1 MVFVLMIGIS
11 DRTCGD
17 IVFENARVRAVL
29 GEDAVWRSL
38 VDKATGAEHIG
49 KPATTFASATHP
61 KTDARDHVDVLGL
74 QQRVTSSRADTVT
87 ASRARMAENRLII
100 TVGES
105 ELTYRFATQDD
116 WIAFTLEKVSGR
128 RPQALDLLRLSIDT
142 GEHVGSRL
150 AVACDEKFA
159 VGLAALNFQSHAT
172 ASRSGGRTVLAA
184 QTQDAPGPPI
194 EGAGAAIVAA
204 PTTEFPRALQRL
216 SKAFDLPRNEAGD
229 RPSKELPMARE
240 SYWFL
245 SFGEADIDR
254 VISLCQQSGI
264 RRVLLSSGAWC
275 RSPGHYDFNTKNFP
289 EGLESLR
296 RSVARLNAAGVGVG
310 MHCFASKVAKIDAYV
325 TPVPD
330 RRFWVDRSDAL
341 SADVG
346 PSDAEIRVTG
356 DLRQWPGSP
365 VASQIL
371 WEGGVDRHREVI
383 IDDEIIRYERI
394 GPADRW
400 NTFEGCRRG
409 AWGTRPAAHEGG
421 AIARHYGVDGCIN
434 GYIVDQETSLINETT
449 SRLASIFNACAFDM
463 VYFDGGED
471 VDRRRFVHYV
481 SRFQAAAMARF
492 TKRPIVHMGTIL
504 THNLWHSFTRSGTVD
519 TYLNTLRGKIIA
531 GAQMDSWPTVR
542 ERIDKSVA
550 YLESLRNDMM
560 PSELGWFGIWPKEK
574 GTDGLQI
581 DDIEYL
587 MCRSLAYDAPISLQT
602 SFSQMAKHP
611 LTAGI
616 LELVRAYEQL
626 RKERTFS
633 EQALAPLRQK
643 GADHAVVRIDDGWRL
658 FRFGPRFAIGDGAF
672 AQTGEGGQSAIAL
685 LWHPVSE
692 GHLRIPIPRAKVR
705 LQDLTG
711 HDVPIDEIEGHA
723 RLPLGPRRYALFAD
737 RMTSSDLRNALA
749 KSEFIAR
756 QR

>member
-1 MVFVLMIGIS
+1 MVFALMIGIS
-11 DRTCGD
+11 DHAYGD

-38 VDKATGAEHIG
+38 VDKSTGAEHTG
-49 KPATTFASATHP
+49 KPATTFASSTHP
-61 KTDARDHVDVLGL
+61 ITEARDHVDVLGL
-74 QQRVTSSRADTVT
+74 QQRVTSSRAGTVA
-87 ASRARMAENRLII
+87 ASRARMAEDRLII
-100 TVGES
+100 TVGEC
-105 ELTYRFATQDD
+105 ELTYQIATQDD
-116 WIAFTLEKVSGR
+116 WIAFTLEKVSGH
-128 RPQALDLLRLSIDT
+128 RPQTLDLLRLSIDT

-150 AVACDEKFA
+150 AVAWDVKFA

-172 ASRSGGRTVLAA
+172 ATRYGGRTVLAA
-184 QTQDAPGPPI
+184 QTQDSPGPPI

-216 SKAFDLPRNEAGD
+216 SKAFNLPRNEAGD
-229 RPSKELPMARE
+229 RPSKELPIARE

-254 VISLCQQSGI
+254 VITLCQQSGV
-264 RRVLLSSGAWC
+264 RRVLLNSGAWC

-325 TPVPD
+325 APVPN
-330 RRFWVDRSDAL
+330 RRFWVDRSDVL

-346 PSDAEIRVTG
+346 PADAEIRVTG

-365 VASQIL
+365 VAPQKL

-409 AWGTRPAAHEGG
+409 AWGTRPSTHMRG

-434 GYIVDQETSLINETT
+434 GYIVDQETSLIDETT
-449 SRLASIFNACAFDM
+449 SRLASIFNACDFDM

-519 TYLNTLRGKIIA
+519 TYLNTLHGKIIA
-531 GAQMDSWPTVR
+531 GAQMDAWPTVR
-542 ERIDKSVA
+542 EHIDKSVA

-560 PSELGWFGIWPKEK
+560 PAELGWFGIWPKGK

-581 DDIEYL
+581 DEIEYL

-611 LTAGI
+611 LTGGI
-616 LELVRAYEQL
+616 LELVRTYEQL
-626 RKERTFS
+626 RKERTFD
-633 EQALAPLRQK
+633 ETALAPLREK
-643 GADHAVVRIDDGWRL
+643 GADHAIVRSGDNWRL
-658 FRFGPRFAIGDGAF
+658 YNFTPRFSIDGGAF
-672 AQTGEGGQSAIAL
+672 AQTGEGHGGALAL
-685 LWHPVSE
+685 LWHPDHDALLKISPAPAN
-692 GHLRIPIPRAKVR
+692 LRLHDI
-705 LQDLTG
+705 QG
-711 HDVPIDEIEGHA
+711 HDVPMKCDDSGVV
-723 RLPLGPRRYALFAD
+723 LPLGPRRLTLCAD
-737 RMTSSDLRNALA
+737 GIDGDAMRQMLA
-749 KSEFIAR
+749 RAR
-756 QR
+756 CNQN